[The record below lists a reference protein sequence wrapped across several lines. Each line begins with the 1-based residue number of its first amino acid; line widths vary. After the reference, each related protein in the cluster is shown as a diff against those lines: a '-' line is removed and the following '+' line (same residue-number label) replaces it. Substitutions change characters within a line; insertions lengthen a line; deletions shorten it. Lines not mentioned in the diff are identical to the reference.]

1 MGRNK
6 KIWKPAGDP
15 ADRITGCRTARGTTS
30 RPAAVCLLKTPQ
42 SNTYINYTQKQ
53 TGMPDTDCPPVWEI
67 LSYLFCIILSV
78 AMIWY
83 IHLAVNFWNMRAV
96 PLYAIFAFIWFCII
110 IWYAA
115 VHLVLLLLPARK
127 ETCPVCCLLAKII
140 EID

>member
-1 MGRNK
+1 MSKCTKRRQQVSVFLKKHRNP
-6 KIWKPAGDP
+6 I
-15 ADRITGCRTARGTTS
+15 RISAAR
-30 RPAAVCLLKTPQ
+30 K
-42 SNTYINYTQKQ
+42 KQ
-53 TGMPDTDCPPVWEI
+53 TDMPDTDCPPAWEI

-83 IHLAVNFWNMRAV
+83 IHLAVNFWNTGAI

-115 VHLVLLLLPARK
+115 VQLVLLLLPGRK